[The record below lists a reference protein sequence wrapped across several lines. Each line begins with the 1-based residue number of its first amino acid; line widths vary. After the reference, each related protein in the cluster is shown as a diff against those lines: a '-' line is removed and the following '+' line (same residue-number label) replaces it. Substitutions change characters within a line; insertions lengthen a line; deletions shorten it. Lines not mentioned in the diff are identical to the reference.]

1 MSRRLDELDFQL
13 LNRLAQLPMDEC
25 NRVLSNDPN
34 PGWTGMHHLESAI
47 EVAEYRAARRALVRV
62 TDGR

>member
-1 MSRRLDELDFQL
+1 MPRKLDELDYQL
-13 LNRLAQLPMDEC
+13 IDRLMQLPMDEA
-25 NRVLSNDPN
+25 NRVMAQDPDPGLS
-34 PGWTGMHHLESAI
+34 GMHHLESAI